1 MDLSPRLQ
9 GIADQVPAGARFADV
24 GTDHGYLPV
33 WLLLQGRIQHAI
45 ASDLRAGPLQRARE
59 TAAQYGTAAQ
69 MDFRLCDGLAGIAP
83 DEVDTIAIAGMGG
96 ETIAMI
102 LAAAPWTRQCRL
114 LRQPMTAGE
123 DLRQWLGENG
133 YRINS
138 ERIACEGKRYYTI
151 LNVTG
156 GAMPAQTPAELWV
169 GRQSSDVLR
178 APWLDYMLA
187 KVNRQLEGHRAAAV
201 PDETAIRGLEEVA
214 EGIRTMRKELDS

>member
-45 ASDLRAGPLQRARE
+45 ASDLRV
-59 TAAQYGTAAQ
+59 
-69 MDFRLCDGLAGIAP
+69 RLCDGRAGIAP

-114 LRQPMTAGE
+114 LLQPMTAGE

-133 YRINS
+133 YRIDS

-156 GAMPAQTPAELWV
+156 GAMSAQTPAELWV
-169 GRQSSDVLR
+169 GR
-178 APWLDYMLA
+178 
-187 KVNRQLEGHRAAAV
+187 
-201 PDETAIRGLEEVA
+201 
-214 EGIRTMRKELDS
+214 